1 MQMWLEKRL
10 REDKGQVRMSMPC
23 AAALTV
29 AAAPGCLLAEGLESG
44 EDEGSADKLDWEELV
59 VLWRLSPSPL
69 SSSAE
74 EALAPTSWVSSRK
87 RWSRVSSCTGLR
99 LFGLSSIDLLF

>member
-1 MQMWLEKRL
+1 MKMRIEKGL

-29 AAAPGCLLAEGLESG
+29 AAVPGCLLAEGLESG

-74 EALAPTSWVSSRK
+74 GVLAPTTRVSSSK
-87 RWSRVSSCTGLR
+87 GWSRVSSCTALR
-99 LFGLSSIDLLF
+99 LFCLCSIDLLF